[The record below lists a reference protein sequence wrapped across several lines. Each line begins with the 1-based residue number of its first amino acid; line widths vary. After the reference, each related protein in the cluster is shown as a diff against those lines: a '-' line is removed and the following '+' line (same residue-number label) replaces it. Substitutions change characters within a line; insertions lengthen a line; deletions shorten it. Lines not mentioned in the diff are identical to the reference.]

1 MGQIQ
6 ISITTTPNKHY
17 VHDDNNNKK
26 EGLKYKI
33 ITAYKVGIEYNIL
46 SFLNSLGAT
55 QIYSVKFW

>member
-1 MGQIQ
+1 M
-6 ISITTTPNKHY
+6 TTTPNKHY

-55 QIYSVKFW
+55 QIYSVKF

>member
-1 MGQIQ
+1 M
-6 ISITTTPNKHY
+6 TTTPNKHY
-17 VHDDNNNKK
+17 VHDDNNKK

-55 QIYSVKFW
+55 QIYSVKF